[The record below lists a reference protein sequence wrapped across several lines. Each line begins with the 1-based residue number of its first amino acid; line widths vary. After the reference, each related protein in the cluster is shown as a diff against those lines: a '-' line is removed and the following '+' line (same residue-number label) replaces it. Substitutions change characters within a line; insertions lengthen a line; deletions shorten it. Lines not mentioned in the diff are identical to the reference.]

1 MCAEVPNPRIASAFG
16 HGDLSQ
22 RVAERIGRVY
32 GSDPFGAQGYRG
44 ESQLHKSVT
53 RAALN
58 VHCRVSHVDRP
69 RVGPSDDECGASVSI
84 VPWPVLL
91 PRDLAMALVRAGHQD
106 FLTGT
111 VDQRVS
117 YWENALLDYPNMA
130 EIDKV
135 SSAPLAFYGDEATV
149 FRQSVMCFH
158 WQAVLSPVASNSLI
172 SRYLIAIVP
181 AENYWIV
188 PWQLVYFFKQ
198 GNIFLG
204 EEREI
209 DREREIYIY
218 II

>member
-1 MCAEVPNPRIASAFG
+1 
-16 HGDLSQ
+16 
-22 RVAERIGRVY
+22 
-32 GSDPFGAQGYRG
+32 
-44 ESQLHKSVT
+44 
-53 RAALN
+53 
-58 VHCRVSHVDRP
+58 
-69 RVGPSDDECGASVSI
+69 
-84 VPWPVLL
+84 
-91 PRDLAMALVRAGHQD
+91 
-106 FLTGT
+106 
-111 VDQRVS
+111 
-117 YWENALLDYPNMA
+117 MA

-198 GNIFLG
+198 GNIFFG

-209 DREREIYIY
+209 DREREI
-218 II
+218 

>member
-1 MCAEVPNPRIASAFG
+1 M
-16 HGDLSQ
+16 
-22 RVAERIGRVY
+22 
-32 GSDPFGAQGYRG
+32 
-44 ESQLHKSVT
+44 
-53 RAALN
+53 
-58 VHCRVSHVDRP
+58 
-69 RVGPSDDECGASVSI
+69 
-84 VPWPVLL
+84 
-91 PRDLAMALVRAGHQD
+91 
-106 FLTGT
+106 
-111 VDQRVS
+111 DQRVS

-198 GNIFLG
+198 GNIFFG
-204 EEREI
+204 EERER
-209 DREREIYIY
+209 DR
-218 II
+218 